1 VSLDTH
7 SKIVIS
13 GGAGL
18 VGQNL
23 VIALQSQGC
32 ENLLVLDKSTNN
44 LNILR
49 QLQPAV
55 TAIEADLSVPGSW
68 QAAVADAD
76 VLVILHA
83 QIGGL
88 HEQAFER
95 NNIQATRNLLDCVAD
110 NRGCYLVHVSSSV
123 VNSAADDFYT
133 RSKAA
138 QEQLVREAPQSWLV
152 LRPTLMFG
160 WFDRKHFGWLSRFMS
175 RVPVFPVPGD
185 GNYLRQ
191 PLFAGDF
198 CRILLACIEQRQSG
212 ECLNISGKE
221 KVAYIDI
228 IRQIR
233 SAVGSRAWLVKIPVA
248 GFRVLLWVYAL
259 FDRNP
264 PFTTTQLQ
272 ALVIDELFEDTDWES
287 RFGLQATPLAEALEI
302 TFQHPR
308 YSHVVLDF

>member
-1 VSLDTH
+1 M
-7 SKIVIS
+7 
-13 GGAGL
+13 
-18 VGQNL
+18 
-23 VIALQSQGC
+23 
-32 ENLLVLDKSTNN
+32 
-44 LNILR
+44 NILR
-49 QLQPAV
+49 ELQPAV
-55 TAIEADLSVPGSW
+55 TAIEADLSLAGSW
-68 QAAVADAD
+68 QAEVADAD

-88 HEQAFER
+88 HEGEFER
-95 NNIQATRNLLDCVAD
+95 NNVQATRNLLDSVAG
-110 NRGCYLVHVSSSV
+110 NPGCYLLHVSSSV
-123 VNSAADDFYT
+123 VNSVADDYYT

-138 QEQLVREAPQSWLV
+138 QEQLVREAPHPWLV

-160 WFDRKHFGWLSRFMS
+160 WFDRKHFGWLSRFMR

-198 CRILLACIEQRQSG
+198 CRILLACMEQRQSG

-228 IRQIR
+228 IRQIK
-233 SAVGSRAWLVKIPVA
+233 SAVGSRAWLVKIPVSL
-248 GFRVLLWVYAL
+248 FRSLLAVYAL

-287 RFGLQATPLAEALEI
+287 RFKLSATPLAEALKI

-308 YSHVVLDF
+308 YTHVVLDF